1 MMNGR
6 LSFVLVFIF
15 QFISLFLSGGFIRF
29 CFIQGCVLSLGCSTI
44 NMLPNFPTAYLYLEH
59 GFVTIMDWLA
69 AARCSRSCLQMVLY
83 GSPRSK
89 VDPPPRLS
97 VEKEET

>member
-1 MMNGR
+1 MNGR
-6 LSFVLVFIF
+6 LSFVLSFVF

-29 CFIQGCVLSLGCSTI
+29 CFIPQDCVLRLGCSTI
-44 NMLPNFPTAYLYLEH
+44 NMLPNVPTAYFYLEH

-69 AARCSRSCLQMVLY
+69 AARCSRSCLQIALY
-83 GSPRSK
+83 GIPRSK
-89 VDPPPRLS
+89 IDPPPRLS